1 MLDIKLIRTNPELVK
16 KALERRHSSI
26 DIEPLL
32 ELDKNRREIIFEVE
46 TLKANQNEVSKQIP
60 QLKKEGKDTSQV
72 FADMKE
78 ISNKIK
84 ELDTQVSDIDA
95 KIQQFVL
102 SIPNIPNEKV
112 PDGADDSANIELRKH
127 GEPRNFEFEPKAHW
141 DLGENLNIL
150 DFSTA
155 AKISGARFTVYR
167 GAGARLER
175 AIINLTHT
183 LL

>member
-1 MLDIKLIRTNPELVK
+1 
-16 KALERRHSSI
+16 
-26 DIEPLL
+26 
-32 ELDKNRREIIFEVE
+32 
-46 TLKANQNEVSKQIP
+46 
-60 QLKKEGKDTSQV
+60 
-72 FADMKE
+72 MKE

-175 AIINLTHT
+175 AIINFFNDGYRSASQV
-183 LL
+183 